1 MQIRRTVNLKFHV
14 FLVFFIKNVHPNR
27 YSIVSVIQPYI
38 SPEAELKAPP
48 PPPQHTFQFAEF
60 HPEKRSLRVIKSSL
74 ILKVAKNFRETFFRG
89 VELIRVEVM

>member
-14 FLVFFIKNVHPNR
+14 LLVFFIKNVHPNR
-27 YSIVSVIQPYI
+27 YSIISVIEPYI
-38 SPEAELKAPP
+38 SPEAEFKAP

-60 HPEKRSLRVIKSSL
+60 HPEKRSLHVIKSSL